1 MSLQLRYYHILDI
14 FNKKTKGLSF
24 SFYKCDQRAFVINI
38 GSSYRGRARLSL
50 VQQLLKFHHCTSE

>member
-14 FNKKTKGLSF
+14 FDKKTKGLSF

-50 VQQLLKFHHCTSE
+50 VQQ